1 MEKMTYEAPEIKK
14 VKLEIKSSV
23 LSVCRSSTV
32 ADAGDTC
39 RLNDQCQQGAPLP

>member
-1 MEKMTYEAPEIKK
+1 MDKKAYETPAIKK

-32 ADAGDTC
+32 SDAGDSC
-39 RLNDQCQQGAPLP
+39 RINDQCQIGAPLP